1 MFGQLRKVGTTFC
14 VVAGVFFP
22 LGGHAIKE
30 LEKPPNLKVEIIGGN
45 HTRAA
50 LQELI
55 KEGELPEQTVAGKL
69 YRDLSKPTSPNR

>member
-1 MFGQLRKVGTTFC
+1 MLLLGC
-14 VVAGVFFP
+14 FFRW
-22 LGGHAIKE
+22 GGLAIKE

-55 KEGELPEQTVAGKL
+55 KEGELPKQTVAVKL